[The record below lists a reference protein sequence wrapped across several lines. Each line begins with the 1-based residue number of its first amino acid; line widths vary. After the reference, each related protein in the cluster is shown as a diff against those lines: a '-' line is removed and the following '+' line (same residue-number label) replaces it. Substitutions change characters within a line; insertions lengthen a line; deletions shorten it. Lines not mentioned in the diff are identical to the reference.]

1 MKKNKKKKINFFFFK
16 NKMLTE
22 TNVLKKNNK
31 RVYQTMQCIVKL
43 TEIKEPNFE
52 NFKFN
57 TDPFYH

>member
-1 MKKNKKKKINFFFFK
+1 
-16 NKMLTE
+16 MLTE